1 MSSHDDICVY
11 TVDTKTFAP
20 VTVFSK
26 RQTRHLK
33 RSQNTMETTTKN
45 PFYTTKTVQLKYYL
59 TKNDRLNEKL
69 QHWTGVCKDIS
80 VCNVK
85 TIKC

>member
-1 MSSHDDICVY
+1 
-11 TVDTKTFAP
+11 
-20 VTVFSK
+20 
-26 RQTRHLK
+26 
-33 RSQNTMETTTKN
+33 METTTKN

>member
-1 MSSHDDICVY
+1 
-11 TVDTKTFAP
+11 
-20 VTVFSK
+20 
-26 RQTRHLK
+26 
-33 RSQNTMETTTKN
+33 METITKN

-80 VCNVK
+80 VCKNNKMLIDKISTGYDYTVK
-85 TIKC
+85 NI